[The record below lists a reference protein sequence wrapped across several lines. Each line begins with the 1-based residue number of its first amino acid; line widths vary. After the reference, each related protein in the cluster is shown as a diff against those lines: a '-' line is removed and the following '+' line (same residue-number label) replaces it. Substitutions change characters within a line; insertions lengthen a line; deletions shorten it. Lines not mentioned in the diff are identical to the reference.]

1 MEHVMNS
8 SQKSWTQ
15 VLFILSL
22 SLAACTPVAEPSPGS
37 ISGGIYFDCDKSGK
51 LEGADSGISD
61 MVVRLYHGQCGE
73 NLIQTHNTDENG
85 EFMFSGLEPGE
96 YCVFPDFEL
105 KTCGYAGNAP
115 TTPVS
120 RHVTLEDG
128 MRVDLV
134 WFGFGD
140 LSGDTGP

>member
-1 MEHVMNS
+1 MEHVMNF
-8 SQKSWTQ
+8 SQKTWSQ
-15 VLFILSL
+15 VLFVLL
-22 SLAACTPVAEPSPGS
+22 LTLASCTPVTEPSSGS
-37 ISGGIYFDCDKSGK
+37 ISGGIYFDCDKSGE
-51 LEGADSGISD
+51 LEGSESGISD
-61 MVVRLYHGQCGE
+61 MVIRLYHGQCGE
-73 NLIQTHNTDENG
+73 NLMQTHNTDEKG
-85 EFMFSGLEPGE
+85 EFVFSGLEPGE

-120 RHVTLEDG
+120 RNVTLESG

-140 LSGDTGP
+140 LSGSSGT

>member
-1 MEHVMNS
+1 MIS
-8 SQKSWTQ
+8 FQKTLIQ
-15 VLFILSL
+15 ILFILSL
-22 SLAACTPVAEPSPGS
+22 GLAACTPVAETPPGS
-37 ISGGIYFDCDKSGK
+37 ISGGIYFDCDKSGE
-51 LEGADSGISD
+51 LEDTEAGISD
-61 MVVRLYHGQCGE
+61 MVVRLYHGGCGE
-73 NLIQTHNTDENG
+73 SLVQTHQTDEKG
-85 EFMFSGLEPGE
+85 EFMFSNLEPGE

-120 RHVTLEDG
+120 RHVTLESG

-140 LSGDTGP
+140 LSGSTEPESD

>member
-1 MEHVMNS
+1 MNS
-8 SQKSWTQ
+8 SQKILIQ
-15 VLFILSL
+15 ILFILSL
-22 SLAACTPVAEPSPGS
+22 SFAACTPVAEPQPGS
-37 ISGGIYFDCDKSGK
+37 ISGGIYFDCDKSGE
-51 LEGADSGISD
+51 LEDAETGISD
-61 MVVRLYHGQCGE
+61 MVVRLYHGGCGE
-73 NLIQTHNTDENG
+73 NLVQTHNTDEKG
-85 EFMFSGLEPGE
+85 EFLFSGLEPGE

-120 RHVTLEDG
+120 RHVTLESG

-140 LSGDTGP
+140 LSGNPESEDN